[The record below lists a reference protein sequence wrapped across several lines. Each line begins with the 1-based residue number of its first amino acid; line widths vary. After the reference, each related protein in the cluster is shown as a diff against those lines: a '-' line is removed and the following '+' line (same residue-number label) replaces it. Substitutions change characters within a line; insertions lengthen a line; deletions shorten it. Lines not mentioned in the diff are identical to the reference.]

1 MMELLSDPNVWILL
15 VTLSAI
21 EIVLGI
27 DNLVFISIAVS
38 KLPAEQREFA
48 RKFGIAVACI
58 TRIALLLT
66 LAWLAGLT
74 ADLFTVFGLGISV
87 RDLVLIVGGVFL
99 IVKGVVEIRELVLG
113 DHDAGNVQ
121 GKAAASFAAVIA
133 QIAVIDIVFSLDS
146 VIAAVGMA
154 GDYVPVMVCAILLA
168 VAVMLLAAKP
178 LGRFIDA
185 NPTIKM
191 LALAFIVL
199 IGAYLLVEGLDV
211 HIPKGY
217 IYGAMGFSA
226 MVEMLNLWAKR
237 RALRQVESDAAARH

>member
-1 MMELLSDPNVWILL
+1 MIELLTDPQAWLTLI
-15 VTLSAI
+15 TLSAI

-38 KLPAEQREFA
+38 KLPHHQREKA

-58 TRIALLLT
+58 TRILLLLT
-66 LAWLAGLT
+66 LAWLASLT
-74 ADLFTVFGLGISV
+74 QDLFQVFGLGISA
-87 RDLVLIVGGVFL
+87 RDLVLILGGVFL
-99 IVKGVVEIRELVLG
+99 VVKGIMEIRDLIVGE
-113 DHDAGNVQ
+113 DESEDIDTRPMN
-121 GKAAASFAAVIA
+121 SFMMVIA

-154 GDYVPVMVCAILLA
+154 NDTIIMVLAILLA
-168 VAVMLLAAKP
+168 VAVMLLAATP
-178 LGRFIDA
+178 LGHFIER

-199 IGAYLLVEGLDV
+199 IGVYLVADGFGLHV
-211 HIPKGY
+211 PKGY

-226 MVEMLNLWAKR
+226 LVECLNLWSKR
-237 RALRQVESDAAARH
+237 RAQRGRLPQ

>member
-1 MMELLSDPNVWILL
+1 MIEILSDPQVWITL

-38 KLPAEQREFA
+38 RLPVHQREVA

-58 TRIALLLT
+58 SRIALLLT

-74 ADLFTVFGLGISV
+74 HDLFQLFGQGVSV
-87 RDLVLIVGGVFL
+87 RDLVLILGGGFL
-99 IVKGVVEIRELVLG
+99 LVKGTMEIRDLIGGE
-113 DHDAGNVQ
+113 HDSEGIQN
-121 GKAAASFAAVIA
+121 KPAAAFWPVIA

-154 GDYVPVMVCAILLA
+154 NQTWIMVTAILLA
-168 VAVMLLAAKP
+168 VAVMLLAAQP
-178 LGRFIDA
+178 LGKFIDR

-199 IGAYLLVEGLDV
+199 IGVYLVADGFEA

-226 MVEMLNLWAKR
+226 LVEVLNLWARR
-237 RALRQVESDAAARH
+237 RAQQRIVDSAH

>member
-1 MMELLSDPNVWILL
+1 METLLNPDVWITL

-38 KLPAEQREFA
+38 KLPVESREQA
-48 RKFGIAVACI
+48 RRFGIAVACI
-58 TRIALLLT
+58 SRIALLLT

-74 ADLFTVFGLGISV
+74 SDLFEVFGQGISV
-87 RDLVLIVGGVFL
+87 RDLVLIIGGAFL
-99 IVKGVVEIRELVLG
+99 LVKGTMEIKDLIIGEPESEDIHTKPL
-113 DHDAGNVQ
+113 
-121 GKAAASFAAVIA
+121 ASFGMVIA

-146 VIAAVGMA
+146 VIAAVGLA
-154 GDYVPVMVCAILLA
+154 NQTWIMVTAILLA
-168 VAVMLLAAKP
+168 VSVMLLAAKP
-178 LGRFIDA
+178 LGHFIDN

-199 IGAYLLVEGLDV
+199 VGVYLIADGFEV
-211 HIPKGY
+211 HIPRGY

-226 MVEMLNLWAKR
+226 LVECLNLWAKR
-237 RALRQVESDAAARH
+237 TAQERVGAD

>member
-1 MMELLSDPNVWILL
+1 MMELLTDPQTWITLI
-15 VTLSAI
+15 TLSAI

-38 KLPAEQREFA
+38 KLPYQTREKA

-74 ADLFTVFGLGISV
+74 VDLFSMFGQGISV
-87 RDLVLIVGGVFL
+87 RDLVLILGGGFL
-99 IVKGVVEIRELVLG
+99 LVKGVGEIRDILEG
-113 DHDAGNVQ
+113 EGEEEDIDTRPKNV
-121 GKAAASFAAVIA
+121 FWAVIA

-154 GDYVPVMVCAILLA
+154 NQTPVMVAAILVA
-168 VAVMLLAAKP
+168 VAVMLMAATPIGK
-178 LGRFIDA
+178 FIDA
-185 NPTIKM
+185 NPTVKM

-199 IGAYLLVEGLDV
+199 VGAYLVAEGFEAHV
-211 HIPKGY
+211 PKGY
-217 IYGAMGFSA
+217 IYFAMGFSA
-226 MVEMLNLWAKR
+226 VVEALNLVTKKR
-237 RALRQVESDAAARH
+237 AQQRLLPH

>member
-1 MMELLSDPNVWILL
+1 MIELLTDPQAWITLI
-15 VTLSAI
+15 TLSAI

-38 KLPAEQREFA
+38 KLPHAQRERA
-48 RKFGIAVACI
+48 RRFGIAVACL

-74 ADLFTVFGLGISV
+74 DDLFSLFGQGISV
-87 RDLVLIVGGVFL
+87 RDLVLILGGAFL
-99 IVKGVVEIRELVLG
+99 LVKGVMEVRDLVIGESVEEDINTRPMT
-113 DHDAGNVQ
+113 
-121 GKAAASFAAVIA
+121 SFGMVIA

-154 GDYVPVMVCAILLA
+154 NQKIIMVLAILLA
-168 VAVMLLAAKP
+168 VAVMLLASGP
-178 LGRFIDA
+178 LGRFIDR

-199 IGAYLLVEGLDV
+199 VGAYLVLEGFGMHV
-211 HIPKGY
+211 PKGY

-226 MVEMLNLWAKR
+226 AVECLNLWTR
-237 RALRQVESDAAARH
+237 RNAQRRGLPE

>member
-1 MMELLSDPNVWILL
+1 MIELLTDPQTWITLI
-15 VTLSAI
+15 TLSAI

-38 KLPAEQREFA
+38 KLPLVQREKA

-58 TRIALLLT
+58 TRVALLLT

-74 ADLFTVFGLGISV
+74 HDLFSVFGMGISV
-87 RDLVLIVGGVFL
+87 RDLVLILGGVFL
-99 IVKGVVEIRELVLG
+99 LVKGTAEIKDLIIGESESEDIHTRPAV
-113 DHDAGNVQ
+113 
-121 GKAAASFAAVIA
+121 SFMGVIA

-154 GDYVPVMVCAILLA
+154 NQTPVMVAAILLA
-168 VAVMLLAAKP
+168 VAVMLMAATP
-178 LGRFIDA
+178 LGHFIER

-199 IGAYLLVEGLDV
+199 VGAYLVLDGFEI

-217 IYGAMGFSA
+217 VYGAMGFSA
-226 MVEMLNLWAKR
+226 AVECLNLWMRKR
-237 RALRQVESDAAARH
+237 ASERSLPL

>member
-1 MMELLSDPNVWILL
+1 MMELLTDPQVWITL

-38 KLPAEQREFA
+38 KLPPHQREVA

-58 TRIALLLT
+58 TRIMLLLT

-74 ADLFTVFGLGISV
+74 SDLFTLFGQGISV
-87 RDLVLIVGGVFL
+87 RDLVLILGGVFL
-99 IVKGVVEIRELVLG
+99 LVKGTKEILELVKG
-113 DHDAGNVQ
+113 EPDSEDVHTRP
-121 GKAAASFAAVIA
+121 AASFAGVIA

-154 GDYVPVMVCAILLA
+154 NHTPVMVAAILLA
-168 VAVMLLAAKP
+168 VAVMLLAARP
-178 LGRFIDA
+178 LGQFIDN

-191 LALAFIVL
+191 LALAFIVAV
-199 IGAYLLVEGLDV
+199 GVYLLLDGFEM

-217 IYGAMGFSA
+217 LYGAMGFSA
-226 MVEMLNLWAKR
+226 VVECLNLWAKK
-237 RALRQVESDAAARH
+237 RAGLRMLRE

>member
-1 MMELLSDPNVWILL
+1 MLADPQTWILL
-15 VTLSAI
+15 VTLSSI

-38 KLPAEQREFA
+38 RLPPTTRERA
-48 RKFGIAVACI
+48 RRFGIAAACI

-66 LAWLAGLT
+66 LAFLAHMKQ
-74 ADLFTVFGLGISV
+74 DIFSVFGHGFSV
-87 RDLVLIVGGVFL
+87 RDLVLLLGGIFLVF
-99 IVKGVVEIRELVLG
+99 KGIAEIRDQV
-113 DHDAGNVQ
+113 AGEPE
-121 GKAAASFAAVIA
+121 AEDIHTRPAASFGAVIA

-154 GDYVPVMVCAILLA
+154 NQTWIMVCAILLA
-168 VAVMLLAAKP
+168 VAVMLLAARP
-178 LGRFIDA
+178 LGHFIDN

-199 IGAYLLVEGLDV
+199 IGGYLVVEGLEIHV
-211 HIPKGY
+211 PKGY

-226 MVEMLNLWAKR
+226 AVEALNLWAKR
-237 RALRQVESDAAARH
+237 RARLREGRRP

>member
-1 MMELLSDPNVWILL
+1 MLESLLDPQVWITLI
-15 VTLSAI
+15 TLSAI

-38 KLPAEQREFA
+38 KLPYAQREKA

-58 TRIALLLT
+58 SRILLLLT

-74 ADLFTVFGLGISV
+74 TDLFHVFGQGLSV
-87 RDLVLIVGGVFL
+87 RDLVLILGGAFL
-99 IVKGVVEIRELVLG
+99 LVKGMMEIRDLVVG
-113 DHDAGNVQ
+113 ESESEDVHTRP
-121 GKAAASFAAVIA
+121 AASFMAVIA

-154 GDYVPVMVCAILLA
+154 NQTWIMVCAILLA
-168 VAVMLLAAKP
+168 VAVMLLAATP
-178 LGRFIDA
+178 LGRFIDR
-185 NPTIKM
+185 NPSIKM

-199 IGAYLLVEGLDV
+199 IGVYLVAEGFEAHV
-211 HIPKGY
+211 PKGY

-226 MVEMLNLWAKR
+226 LVEVLNLWVR
-237 RALRQVESDAAARH
+237 RNQRRRLEAE

>member
-1 MMELLSDPNVWILL
+1 MMELLTDPQAWITLI
-15 VTLSAI
+15 TLSAI

-38 KLPAEQREFA
+38 KLPHVQREKA

-58 TRIALLLT
+58 TRIGLLLT

-74 ADLFTVFGLGISV
+74 KDLFTLFGLGISV
-87 RDLVLIVGGVFL
+87 RDLVLILGGVFL
-99 IVKGVVEIRELVLG
+99 LVKGTTEIRDMVIGESDEEDIDTKPLT
-113 DHDAGNVQ
+113 
-121 GKAAASFAAVIA
+121 SFGMVIA

-154 GDYVPVMVCAILLA
+154 QETIIMVLAILLA
-168 VAVMLLAAKP
+168 VAVMLLAAGP
-178 LGRFIDA
+178 LGRFIER

-199 IGAYLLVEGLDV
+199 VGAYLVLEGFSL

-217 IYGAMGFSA
+217 LYGAMGFSA
-226 MVEMLNLWAKR
+226 LVEILNLWSKSNSQR
-237 RALRQVESDAAARH
+237 RILPE

>member
-1 MMELLSDPNVWILL
+1 MMELLTDPQVWITL

-38 KLPAEQREFA
+38 KLPPHQREVA

-58 TRIALLLT
+58 TRILLLLT

-74 ADLFTVFGLGISV
+74 SDLFTLFGQGISV
-87 RDLVLIVGGVFL
+87 RDLVLILGGVFL
-99 IVKGVVEIRELVLG
+99 LVKGTLEILELVKG
-113 DHDAGNVQ
+113 EPDSEDVHTRP
-121 GKAAASFAAVIA
+121 AASFAGVIA

-154 GDYVPVMVCAILLA
+154 NHTPVMVAAILLA
-168 VAVMLLAAKP
+168 VAVMLLAARP
-178 LGRFIDA
+178 LGQFIDN

-191 LALAFIVL
+191 LALAFIIAV
-199 IGAYLLVEGLDV
+199 GAYLLLDGFEL

-217 IYGAMGFSA
+217 LYGAMGFSA
-226 MVEMLNLWAKR
+226 VVECLNLWAKK
-237 RALRQVESDAAARH
+237 RASLRMLRE

>member
-1 MMELLSDPNVWILL
+1 MIELLSDPQTWITL

-38 KLPAEQREFA
+38 KLPPHQREKA

-58 TRIALLLT
+58 SRIALLLT

-74 ADLFTVFGLGISV
+74 SDLFRLFGQGISV
-87 RDLVLIVGGVFL
+87 RDLVLIVGGLFLLVKGSMEIKDL
-99 IVKGVVEIRELVLG
+99 IVGEDESEDVHTKPL
-113 DHDAGNVQ
+113 
-121 GKAAASFAAVIA
+121 ASFGLVIA

-154 GDYVPVMVCAILLA
+154 NQTAVMVAAILAA

-178 LGRFIDA
+178 LGHFIDN

-199 IGAYLLVEGLDV
+199 VGAYLVLDGFEV
-211 HIPKGY
+211 HIGKGY

-226 MVEMLNLWAKR
+226 LVEVLNLWARR
-237 RALRQVESDAAARH
+237 RAQRRLLPE

>member
-1 MMELLSDPNVWILL
+1 MIELLTDPNAWITLL
-15 VTLSAI
+15 TLSAI

-38 KLPAEQREFA
+38 KLPQHRRETA

-58 TRIALLLT
+58 SRICLLLT

-74 ADLFTVFGLGISV
+74 HDLFSVLGQGISV
-87 RDLVLIVGGVFL
+87 RDLVLIIGGAFL
-99 IVKGVVEIRELVLG
+99 LVKGAMEIRDLVVG
-113 DHDAGNVQ
+113 EPDSDDVHARP
-121 GKAAASFAAVIA
+121 AASFWMVIA

-146 VIAAVGMA
+146 VIAAVGLA
-154 GDYVPVMVCAILLA
+154 DQRVIMVFAILLA
-168 VAVMLLAAKP
+168 VAVMLLAARP
-178 LGRFIDA
+178 LGQFIDN

-199 IGAYLLVEGLDV
+199 VGVYLIADGLEM
-211 HIPKGY
+211 HIPRGY

-226 MVEMLNLWAKR
+226 LVECLNLWAKR
-237 RALRQVESDAAARH
+237 SAERSLVGE

>member
-1 MMELLSDPNVWILL
+1 MIELLTDPQAWLTLI
-15 VTLSAI
+15 TLSAI

-38 KLPAEQREFA
+38 KLPHHQREKA
-48 RKFGIAVACI
+48 RKFGIAVACL

-74 ADLFTVFGLGISV
+74 SDLFRLFGQGVSV
-87 RDLVLIVGGVFL
+87 RDLVLILGGVFL
-99 IVKGVVEIRELVLG
+99 VVKGIMEIRDLIVGE
-113 DHDAGNVQ
+113 DESADIDTKPMN
-121 GKAAASFAAVIA
+121 SFMMVIA

-154 GDYVPVMVCAILLA
+154 NDTIIMVMAILLA
-168 VAVMLLAAKP
+168 VAVMLLAATP
-178 LGRFIDA
+178 LGHFIER

-199 IGAYLLVEGLDV
+199 IGVYLVADGFGL

-226 MVEMLNLWAKR
+226 LVECLNLWSKR
-237 RALRQVESDAAARH
+237 RAQRGRLPQ

>member
-1 MMELLSDPNVWILL
+1 MLMDPDVWITL

-38 KLPAEQREFA
+38 KLPPHQREVA

-58 TRIALLLT
+58 TRILLLLT

-74 ADLFTVFGLGISV
+74 DDLFRVFGMGISV
-87 RDLVLIVGGVFL
+87 RDLVLVVGGGFL
-99 IVKGVVEIRELVLG
+99 VVKGVMEIR
-113 DHDAGNVQ
+113 DAIGGQ
-121 GKAAASFAAVIA
+121 HESEDIHTKPLASFWMVIA

-146 VIAAVGMA
+146 VIAAVGLA
-154 GDYVPVMVCAILLA
+154 NQTWIMVTAILLA

-178 LGRFIDA
+178 LGQFIDR

-199 IGAYLLVEGLDV
+199 IGVYLVADGLET
-211 HIPKGY
+211 HIPRGY

-226 MVEMLNLWAKR
+226 LVEVLNLWAKR
-237 RALRQVESDAAARH
+237 NAQRRVLPV

>member
-1 MMELLSDPNVWILL
+1 MMELLTDPQVWITL

-38 KLPAEQREFA
+38 KLPPHQREVA

-58 TRIALLLT
+58 TRILLLLT

-74 ADLFTVFGLGISV
+74 SDLFTLFGQGISV
-87 RDLVLIVGGVFL
+87 RDLVLILGGVFL
-99 IVKGVVEIRELVLG
+99 LVKGTKEILELVKG
-113 DHDAGNVQ
+113 EPDSEDVHTRP
-121 GKAAASFAAVIA
+121 AASFAGVIA

-154 GDYVPVMVCAILLA
+154 NHTPVMVAAILLA
-168 VAVMLLAAKP
+168 VAVMLLAARP
-178 LGRFIDA
+178 LGQFIDN

-191 LALAFIVL
+191 LALAFIVAV
-199 IGAYLLVEGLDV
+199 GAYLLLDGFEM

-217 IYGAMGFSA
+217 LYGAMGFSA
-226 MVEMLNLWAKR
+226 VVECLNLWAKK
-237 RALRQVESDAAARH
+237 RANQRMLRE

>member
-1 MMELLSDPNVWILL
+1 MIVELLTDPQVWITL

-38 KLPAEQREFA
+38 KLPYTQREKA

-74 ADLFTVFGLGISV
+74 HDLFTMFGQGVSV
-87 RDLVLIVGGVFL
+87 RDLVLILGGAFL
-99 IVKGVVEIRELVLG
+99 LVKGTMEIKDLVVGEGEAEDIHTKPV
-113 DHDAGNVQ
+113 
-121 GKAAASFAAVIA
+121 ASFMGVIA

-154 GDYVPVMVCAILLA
+154 NHTPVMVAAILLA
-168 VAVMLLAAKP
+168 VAVMLLASKP
-178 LGRFIDA
+178 LGNFIDH

-199 IGAYLLVEGLDV
+199 VGVYLIADGFEM

-226 MVEMLNLWAKR
+226 LVECLNLWSKR
-237 RALRQVESDAAARH
+237 RAQRRLQPE